1 MSEILIAVLLALT
14 LDYLIPDR
22 QGMKPFAWYRDWA
35 ESIEER
41 FNGGKR
47 VHGIGAV
54 VLAILPIL
62 AGVAV
67 IHYILGEL
75 GWIFQFIFNV
85 VVLYV
90 CVDVSRLSKTANAV
104 SMALESGDSTEANE
118 QLQALTGKDTKDT
131 PGKNEAEIARTAVEG
146 VLKQGNSLIISP
158 IFWFMLLG
166 PFGAVLQRLSS
177 ILDSLWG
184 HRYERYAEFGWAA
197 ARFDDV
203 LGWVPARITALS
215 YALMGSFEDALHSWR
230 MRVGVWSDINSGP
243 LLASGFGAMHM
254 QSGDVSTDEGEY
266 EEQTVE
272 LIVIPDSGHVRRAVA
287 LVWRVLL
294 LWLVVGI
301 LMAGAHLAGFISS

>member
-22 QGMKPFAWYRDWA
+22 QGLKPFAWYRDWA

-75 GWIFQFIFNV
+75 GWILQFIFNV
-85 VVLYV
+85 IVLYV
-90 CVDVSRLSKTANAV
+90 CVDVSRLSKTADAV
-104 SMALESGDSTEANE
+104 SMALESGDGNEANE
-118 QLQALTGKDTKDT
+118 QLQLLTGKDT
-131 PGKNEAEIARTAVEG
+131 PEKNDAEIARAAVES
-146 VLKQGNSLIISP
+146 VLKQGNSLITSP
-158 IFWFMLLG
+158 IFWFILLG

-177 ILDSLWG
+177 ILETLWG
-184 HRYERYAEFGWAA
+184 HRYERFAEFGWAA

-203 LGWVPARITALS
+203 LGWIPARITALS
-215 YALMGSFEDALHSWR
+215 YALMGSFEDALHCWR
-230 MRVGVWSDINSGP
+230 KRVGVWSDINSGP

-254 QSGDVSTDEGEY
+254 QSADVSVDEGEY
-266 EEQTVE
+266 EEQSLELTV
-272 LIVIPDSGHVRRAVA
+272 VPDAGHVRRALA

-301 LMAGAHLAGFISS
+301 LMAGAHLAGFISN

>member
-14 LDYLIPDR
+14 FDYLIPDR
-22 QGMKPFAWYRDWA
+22 QGLKPFAWYRDWA

-62 AGVAV
+62 AGVAF

-90 CVDVSRLSKTANAV
+90 CVDVTRLSKSANTV
-104 SMALESGDSTEANE
+104 SMALESGDCDEANE
-118 QLQALTGKDTKDT
+118 QLQILAGKGTPEKNDT
-131 PGKNEAEIARTAVEG
+131 EIARAAVEG

-158 IFWFMLLG
+158 IFWFILLG

-184 HRYERYAEFGWAA
+184 HRYERFAEFGWAA

-230 MRVGVWSDINSGP
+230 KRVGVWSDINSGP

-254 QSGDVSTDEGEY
+254 QSGDVSANEGEY
-266 EEQTVE
+266 EEQSLEFTV
-272 LIVIPDSGHVRRAVA
+272 VPDAGHVRRAVA

-301 LMAGAHLAGFISS
+301 LMAGAHLAGFISN